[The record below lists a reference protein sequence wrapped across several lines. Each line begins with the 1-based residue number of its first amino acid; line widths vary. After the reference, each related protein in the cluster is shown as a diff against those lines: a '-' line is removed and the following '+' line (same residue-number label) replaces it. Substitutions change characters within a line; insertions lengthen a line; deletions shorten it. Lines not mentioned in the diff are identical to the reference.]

1 MERKKMMIYMMAV
14 VLPAVFTSC
23 LITTL
28 DTVWK
33 DPQHQGG
40 ELNNILVIGIA
51 KNQTIRRVFE
61 DDFVAKLGTYGAHAV
76 SSYRIL
82 PTEEMLDKDTV
93 DAQIQTLNIDAVL
106 LTRLVDKNKET
117 EYRVYGN
124 RRYDWHGWYSKS
136 YSYANTSF
144 SYKEYEVLKIETN
157 VYDAK
162 SGEMIWSALS
172 DTVTGGSNE
181 VEIKSLIK
189 VITKSLSDSGL
200 I

>member
-1 MERKKMMIYMMAV
+1 MERKKMMIYMMTVVCVAV
-14 VLPAVFTSC
+14 LTSC

-40 ELNNILVIGIA
+40 TLNKILVIGIA
-51 KNQTIRRVFE
+51 RNQTIRRVFE
-61 DDFVAKLGTYGAHAV
+61 DDFVAKLGTYGVDAI

-82 PTEEMLDKDTV
+82 PTEEMLDKNTIESK
-93 DAQIQTLNIDAVL
+93 IQTLNIDAVL
-106 LTRLVDKNKET
+106 LTRLVDKKKET
-117 EYRVYGN
+117 EYRSYGN
-124 RRYDWHGWYSKS
+124 RRYDWHGWYSRS
-136 YSYANTSF
+136 YSYANTSV

-157 VYDAK
+157 VYDTK
-162 SGEMIWSALS
+162 TGEMIWSALS
-172 DTVTGGSNE
+172 DTVAGGSNE

-189 VITKSLSDSGL
+189 VITKSLSDSEL

>member
-1 MERKKMMIYMMAV
+1 MERKKMTIYMMAV
-14 VLPAVFTSC
+14 VCVAVLTSC

-40 ELNNILVIGIA
+40 TLNKILVIGIA
-51 KNQTIRRVFE
+51 RNQTIRRVFE
-61 DDFVAKLGTYGAHAV
+61 DDFVAKLGTYGVDAI

-82 PTEEMLDKDTV
+82 PTEEMLDKNTIESK
-93 DAQIQTLNIDAVL
+93 IQTLNIDAVL
-106 LTRLVDKNKET
+106 LTRLVDKKKET
-117 EYRVYGN
+117 EYRSYGN
-124 RRYDWHGWYSKS
+124 RRYDWHGWYSRS
-136 YSYANTSF
+136 YSYANTSV

-157 VYDAK
+157 VYDTK
-162 SGEMIWSALS
+162 TGEMIWSALS
-172 DTVTGGSNE
+172 DTVAGGSNE

-189 VITKSLSDSGL
+189 VITKSLSDSEL